1 MAMQAEHTQP
11 HTQLSGTES
20 DRRAPVR
27 RCGGAGGALT
37 TQRPLR
43 HGHAFACA
51 IEHPSH
57 LGTGWGEKWGDMHFD
72 CLQHLD
78 HSALGRKCAV

>member
-27 RCGGAGGALT
+27 RCGGAGGALSGHSGT
-37 TQRPLR
+37 DTHSRAQLSTQV
-43 HGHAFACA
+43 
-51 IEHPSH
+51 
-57 LGTGWGEKWGDMHFD
+57 T
-72 CLQHLD
+72 
-78 HSALGRKCAV
+78 